1 MYENLQKFTWLCLIT
16 VLQKM
21 DLNNREDLVAA
32 IHREQEAEFVLRI
45 LGAYRERGATYQQFY
60 RK

>member
-1 MYENLQKFTWLCLIT
+1 MYENLQKFTWFCLIT

-21 DLNNREDLVAA
+21 DLNNREGLVAA

-45 LGAYRERGATYQQFY
+45 LGAYRERGATHQQFY